1 MSRVVQE
8 KFQVNYPDTDS
19 SAEDQQ
25 SWVSDKEARAKKD
38 MPGREGLAG
47 GDPASRFVNNAAFFN
62 TLPPGMDIED
72 QEVADIRRMGV
83 NTSGGFPTLEAQGDR
98 TQDLTPKS
106 VRTGFDYKKLL
117 PTDDQYSREHNDAFY
132 DEIDVDGHVGFIERN
147 NMLDRL

>member
-8 KFQVNYPDTDS
+8 KFQVAFPDVDS
-19 SAEDQQ
+19 SAESQQ
-25 SWVSDKEARAKKD
+25 SWITDKEARAKKNL
-38 MPGREGLAG
+38 PGREGRAG
-47 GDPASRFVNNAAFFN
+47 GDAHSRFMDNAVGYN
-62 TLPPGMDIED
+62 SLPPGMDIED
-72 QEVADIRRMGV
+72 QEVTDQRHMGM

-106 VRTGFDYKKLL
+106 VRTGFDYKKLQ

-132 DEIDVDGHVGFIERN
+132 DEVNVDGHVGFIERN

>member
-1 MSRVVQE
+1 MN
-8 KFQVNYPDTDS
+8 FPDVDS
-19 SAEDQQ
+19 SAESQQ
-25 SWVSDKEARAKKD
+25 SWITDKEARAKKNL
-38 MPGREGLAG
+38 PGREGRAG
-47 GDPASRFVNNAAFFN
+47 GDAHSRFMNDAVFYNS
-62 TLPPGMDIED
+62 LPPGSDIED
-72 QEVADIRRMGV
+72 QEVTDQRCMGM

-132 DEIDVDGHVGFIERN
+132 DEVEVDGNVGFIERN

>member
-8 KFQVNYPDTDS
+8 KYEVRYPDTQS
-19 SAEDQQ
+19 SAENQT
-25 SWVSDKEARAKKD
+25 SWITDKEARAKKN

-47 GDPASRFVNNAAFFN
+47 GDPTSRFMNNAVGFN

-83 NTSGGFPTLEAQGDR
+83 NTSGGFPTLQAQGDR
-98 TQDLTPKS
+98 TQDLTVKS

-132 DEIDVDGHVGFIERN
+132 DEVEADGHVGFMERN
-147 NMLDRL
+147 NLLDRM